1 MGNPMDTDAWQA
13 PVHGVTE
20 SWHDLVIK
28 QQNQLYPLDASLP
41 TNSDNPECL
50 QILPNVPFGGRGMGK
65 IILSGE
71 CGPWISSTASPVSG

>member
-1 MGNPMDTDAWQA
+1 MGNPMDTDAWQT

-50 QILPNVPFGGRGMGK
+50 QILPNVPFRGRGMGK